1 MAATQKVSPAQ
12 VLDALTT
19 RPGVSAAELADA
31 LGLGQ
36 STAAKHLAALE
47 SAGTAQREPG
57 GRDGGRRLPDRWTA
71 TAPKV
76 ENPAPADAEQTA
88 TEDTDPAAD
97 KPDTGASPAER
108 LSRGALGTL
117 VRDYLA
123 TRPGEDLGPT
133 QVGKALGRSQGAV
146 SNLCGSSLSSATTA
160 EVAEA
165 LGISRSRAA
174 KVLADLEER
183 GQIVRTAG
191 GIEGGRELADRW
203 SASPGDVSVDGG
215 AVRLRRGQ
223 LREMVLEHLRG
234 HPGEVSPAQLSKVLG
249 RSAGAISNLLA
260 KAAAAGEVVQ
270 TSEHPRRYA
279 AASR

>member
-57 GRDGGRRLPDRWTA
+57 VWDGGRRLPDRWTA

-76 ENPAPADAEQTA
+76 ENPAPDTAAEATIDA
-88 TEDTDPAAD
+88 TDPTAD

-108 LSRGALGTL
+108 LGRGALGAL
-117 VRDYLA
+117 VHGYLA
-123 TRPGEDLGPT
+123 ARPGEDLGPT

-146 SNLCGSSLSSATTA
+146 SNAMARLEATG
-160 EVAEA
+160 E
-165 LGISRSRAA
+165 
-174 KVLADLEER
+174 
-183 GQIVRTAG
+183 
-191 GIEGGRELADRW
+191 
-203 SASPGDVSVDGG
+203 
-215 AVRLRRGQ
+215 VRL
-223 LREMVLEHLRG
+223 
-234 HPGEVSPAQLSKVLG
+234 VS
-249 RSAGAISNLLA
+249 
-260 KAAAAGEVVQ
+260 
-270 TSEHPRRYA
+270 TSPRRY
-279 AASR
+279 RIVGDR